1 MPQRVLEVLD
11 LTKIYYVK
19 NSLFSFKSEREP
31 YIAVDGISFYLN
43 EGETLGIL
51 GPNGAGKTTTIQM
64 LLGVLQPTSGQIFY
78 FGKDFFTNRSASL
91 QCVTHASAFM
101 KMPLPLTVQENLD
114 IFGRLYGL
122 SKEARL
128 EKIDRLLCT
137 FEIEHIKNRQVYALS
152 SGQVTRVMLVKA
164 FLSDPKIVLLDEPT
178 ASLDPEIAYITR
190 KFLREQKQERKISMI
205 VTSHNMPEVAEICD
219 RVLVINKGKII
230 QEDTPQMLAKS
241 VSISILRLR
250 ITSGMD
256 LAISFIEEKWEYF
269 AKDHKLSVE
278 IDEHAISELLQQFA
292 KANVTYS
299 DIEIEKPSL
308 EDYFLDIMKKGS
320 SS

>member
-1 MPQRVLEVLD
+1 MGERVLEVVD

-64 LLGVLQPTSGQIFY
+64 LLGVLQPTHGQISY
-78 FGKDFFTNRSASL
+78 FGKDFFKNRSSSL
-91 QCVTHASAFM
+91 QYVTHASTFM
-101 KMPLPLTVQENLD
+101 KVPLPLTVQENLD

-122 SKEARL
+122 SEETRQ

-137 FEIEHIKNRQVYALS
+137 FEIEHIKNRQVYSLS
-152 SGQVTRVMLVKA
+152 SGQTTRVMLAKA

-178 ASLDPEIAYITR
+178 ASLDPDIAYITR
-190 KFLREQKQERKISMI
+190 KFLKEQKQERKISMI

-230 QEDTPQMLAKS
+230 QEDSPEMLAKS
-241 VSISILRLR
+241 VSMSILRLK
-250 ITSGMD
+250 ITKGID
-256 LAISFIEEKWEYF
+256 TAISFVDKKWEYV
-269 AKDHKLSVE
+269 AKDHSLTVE
-278 IDEHAISELLQQFA
+278 IDDSAISDLLQHFA
-292 KANVTYS
+292 KQNITYS
-299 DIEIEKPSL
+299 DIEIRKPTL
-308 EDYFLDIMKKGS
+308 EDFFIDILKKGS
-320 SS
+320 NT